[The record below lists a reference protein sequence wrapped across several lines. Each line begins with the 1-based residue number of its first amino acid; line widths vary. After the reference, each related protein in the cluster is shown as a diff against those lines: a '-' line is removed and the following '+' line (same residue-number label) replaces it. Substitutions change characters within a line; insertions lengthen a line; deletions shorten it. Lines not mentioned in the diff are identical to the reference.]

1 MKKSATTIKKEKIFK
16 LFSQNLEWVKEHPSI
31 RFEPDFKNGYICPL
45 CFDTFLQKDLDSRL
59 ENFLTLE
66 DIPPKSLG
74 GKPLALTCKKC
85 NSRSGHEL
93 DIHLLNNL
101 LETDSKQ
108 FLPRS
113 RSKATFELNGN
124 EVNGVLE
131 VDTKGGLTLNLQ
143 TQRSNP
149 DQAKKFMSDLIPP
162 RTIYNPIFHPHKMY
176 ENGFKTPTFHM
187 KLNKISNERRAE
199 VALLRVAY
207 LIAYSTLGNAFLI
220 NGGLYKVREQLLNPD
235 KEILS
240 KVFWL
245 NYDFPKEMEGVNIIT
260 LPKELRCF
268 LVIFSLRTKSL
279 SRQFGIV
286 LPGPSEPSI
295 KVYDFIEK
303 ELCTGDGTTFL
314 NIVSEH
320 IPNENYLSQKQYAF
334 VAHWY
339 WQEYTKDDY
348 KPRLRPDDLNE

>member
-1 MKKSATTIKKEKIFK
+1 MKKTAKTIKKEKIFK

-31 RFEPDFKNGYICPL
+31 RFEPDFSNGYICPL
-45 CFDTFLQKDLDSRL
+45 CFETFFEKDLDTTL

-74 GKPLALTCKKC
+74 GKPLSLTCKKC
-85 NSRSGHEL
+85 NSRSGYEL

-101 LETDSKQ
+101 LETDSKL
-108 FLPRS
+108 FLPQS
-113 RSKATFELNGN
+113 RTKATFELNGN
-124 EVNGVLE
+124 EVNGILE
-131 VDTKGGLTLNLQ
+131 VDEKGGLTFDLQ
-143 TQRSNP
+143 TQRPNP

-162 RTIYNPIFHPHKMY
+162 RIIYNPIFYPDKMFDT
-176 ENGFKTPTFHM
+176 GFNPPAFQM
-187 KLNKISNERRAE
+187 KLNRTSNERRAE

-207 LIAYSTLGNAFLI
+207 LVAYSTLGNGFLI
-220 NGGLYKVREQLLNPD
+220 NAGLYKVREQLLNPD
-235 KEILS
+235 REILP

-245 NYDFPKEMEGVNIIT
+245 KYDFPKEMEGVNIIT

-268 LVIFSLRTKSL
+268 LIIFSLSTKSS

-286 LPGPSEPSI
+286 LPGPSKPSI
-295 KVYDFIEK
+295 EVYDFIEK

-314 NIVSEH
+314 NIMSEH
-320 IPNENYLSQKQYAF
+320 IPAENYLREKEYAF
-334 VAHWY
+334 IGNWY

-348 KPRLRPDDLNE
+348 KPRMRPDL